1 MTNLLL
7 LLNERSVSYLLSVNE
22 RRETNVADAER
33 GGEVIKGT
41 LDLLVLKVL
50 QLGPMHGWGVT
61 ELIEQRSEN
70 LLSVNQGSLYPA
82 LYRLVRQ
89 GLIRSTWK
97 TSENN
102 RRARYYEL
110 TAAGREQLR
119 EERAQWERLSRGVNL
134 VLKTAGE

>member
-1 MTNLLL
+1 M
-7 LLNERSVSYLLSVNE
+7 S
-22 RRETNVADAER
+22 ETER

-50 QLGPMHGWGVT
+50 QLGAMHGWGIT
-61 ELIEQRSEN
+61 ELIERPSEN

-89 GLIRSTWK
+89 GLIRSAWK
-97 TSENN
+97 TSEYN

-119 EERAQWERLSRGVNL
+119 DERAQWERLSRGVNL
-134 VLKTAGE
+134 VLKTTGE

>member
-1 MTNLLL
+1 VT
-7 LLNERSVSYLLSVNE
+7 SVA
-22 RRETNVADAER
+22 ETER

-50 QLGPMHGWGVT
+50 QLGPMHGWGIT

-89 GLIRSTWK
+89 GLIRSSWK

-102 RRARYYEL
+102 RRARFYDL
-110 TAAGREQLR
+110 TAAGREALR

-134 VLKTAGE
+134 VLRTTGD

>member
-1 MTNLLL
+1 M
-7 LLNERSVSYLLSVNE
+7 
-22 RRETNVADAER
+22 ADIER

-50 QLGPMHGWGVT
+50 QLGAMHGWGIT

-89 GLIRSTWK
+89 GLIRSAWK
-97 TSENN
+97 TTANN
-102 RRARYYEL
+102 RRARFYSITRTGRKQL
-110 TAAGREQLR
+110 TLESESWARTVAMVGRLLEDK
-119 EERAQWERLSRGVNL
+119 S
-134 VLKTAGE
+134 

>member
-1 MTNLLL
+1 MTH
-7 LLNERSVSYLLSVNE
+7 
-22 RRETNVADAER
+22 VADTDR

-50 QLGPMHGWGVT
+50 QLGPMHGWGIT

-82 LYRLVRQ
+82 LFRQ
-89 GLIRSTWK
+89 GLIRSSWK

-102 RRARYYEL
+102 RRARFYDL
-110 TAAGREQLR
+110 TAAGREALR

-134 VLKTAGE
+134 VLRTTGE